1 MAGSDDASPPRPK
14 LEPVVRD
21 PELWQALGQLT
32 IYYAMLEGQL
42 KFNIWLML
50 RKEDEIS
57 TLAEIQEQEAAQ
69 IVMAGRPF
77 STLIDM
83 FCSLSKLRG
92 ADPGQLGIV
101 RKDLE
106 RVSVERNR
114 YVHSEWGSGTKPG
127 AVTRYRHTAKAKN
140 GLKFSGEQVT
150 PADVRALADD
160 IGLVTLRVAGVLWKG
175 PGFHQNLWESS

>member
-1 MAGSDDASPPRPK
+1 MTPRPK
-14 LEPVVRD
+14 LEPIARD

-32 IYYAMLEGQL
+32 VYYAMLEGQL

-57 TLAEIQEQEAAQ
+57 ALSEIQEQQVAQ

-77 STLIDM
+77 SSLVDM
-83 FCSLSKLRG
+83 FCSLCKLRG
-92 ADPGQLGIV
+92 AEQDRLDTV

-106 RVSVERNR
+106 RVSAERNK
-114 YVHSEWGSGTKPG
+114 YVHSQWGFGNKPG
-127 AVTRYRHTAKAKN
+127 AVSRSRHTAKAKD
-140 GLKFSGEQVT
+140 GLKFSDEQVT

-160 IGLVTLRVAGVLWKG
+160 IGHVTLRVSTVMWSG
-175 PGFHQNLWESS
+175 PGFHQDLWKESSP